1 MVYILSPYLFVA
13 VKSEER
19 IGKVTVLLLSKA
31 GCECDVLQRYTLLQV
46 LGHRSQ
52 RTRRTNEVVLCYQK
66 TLVTVLTRSVWFSPQ
81 VTVL

>member
-13 VKSEER
+13 VKTEGR
-19 IGKVTVLLLSKA
+19 IGKVTLLLLSKA
-31 GCECDVLQRYTLLQV
+31 GYECDVPQRYALSQV

-52 RTRRTNEVVLCYQK
+52 RTRRTNEVVLRYQE
-66 TLVTVLTRSVWFSPQ
+66 TLVTILTRSVWFSPQ